1 MCCCAAYKDDSTVTG
16 ARLFKK
22 LLWTA
27 LSSCCWITQ
36 SSSNAPLHRQRSR
49 SIYWIVG
56 SSQACCILVQS
67 AECCSK
73 YKAANTISL
82 RPERYHLL
90 PCVTGNVKPVRGNG
104 NHSKAIYQSHFPPHC
119 SRRLWPSAQTVHVC
133 KYSMIIYIY
142 TWIHILQDGSETLL
156 RSIIRKYGIRM
167 NCFSISEQR
176 CRGRKA

>member
-22 LLWTA
+22 LLNCLEFLLLNYSEFLQCST
-27 LSSCCWITQ
+27 TQ
-36 SSSNAPLHRQRSR
+36 TQRSR

-56 SSQACCILVQS
+56 SSQACCILIQS